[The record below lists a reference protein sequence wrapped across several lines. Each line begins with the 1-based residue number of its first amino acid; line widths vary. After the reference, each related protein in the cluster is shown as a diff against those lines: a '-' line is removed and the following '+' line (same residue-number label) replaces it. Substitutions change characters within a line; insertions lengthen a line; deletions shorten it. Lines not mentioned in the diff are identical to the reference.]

1 MLAMRHSTEGFV
13 GTNAAAM
20 QVYEVSF
27 LLHSLLVRQE
37 ANFAASQ
44 CYVQNCTFAD

>member
-1 MLAMRHSTEGFV
+1 MLAMLHGIEGFV

-27 LLHSLLVRQE
+27 LLHSLLVQQQ
-37 ANFAASQ
+37 ASFAALK
-44 CYVQNCTFAD
+44 C